1 MPQFPRLLLAVSP
14 GNTLPQLPASVEL
27 AHMAYRIGPRCRLLR
42 TRPELDLNGGFLMIS
57 GAASSCLGDWNSGY
71 RSTTLN
77 LPLGPKYSSPH
88 RSPAEALPPVYR
100 RL

>member
-1 MPQFPRLLLAVSP
+1 MPQFPRLLLACSP

-57 GAASSCLGDWNSGY
+57 G
-71 RSTTLN
+71 RRFQ
-77 LPLGPKYSSPH
+77 LPGRL
-88 RSPAEALPPVYR
+88 RTFLPPSS
-100 RL
+100 L